1 MWDETGE
8 GDRQRAGGRGG
19 TMTEDLYHD
28 IILDHYRSPRNRSS
42 QLEAADVHVH
52 HNNPLCGD
60 ELDLRLRVVSDG
72 GEPAIDVVV
81 YDGEGCSISMASAS
95 AMTEAVAGRDLVDAD
110 DLAENFRSMMH
121 GDPVKRE
128 DDLLD
133 GIAFQGVAKFPVRV
147 KCALLGWM
155 ALRDAISTFQQGG
168 ATHHVTHEEPTL

>member
-1 MWDETGE
+1 
-8 GDRQRAGGRGG
+8 
-19 TMTEDLYHD
+19 MTEDLYHD

-42 QLEAADVHVH
+42 DLERADVHVH

-60 ELDLRLRVVSDG
+60 ELDLRLRVAADG
-72 GEPAIDVVV
+72 DTPNIDAVV
-81 YDGEGCSISMASAS
+81 YDGEGCSISMAAAS
-95 AMTEAVAGRDLVDAD
+95 AMTEAVAGRDLADAE

-121 GDPVKRE
+121 GDAVERE

-155 ALRDAISTFQQGG
+155 ALRDAISTFQQGE
-168 ATHHVTHEEPTL
+168 ASSRVTHEEPTL